1 MRSKRINRVCAT
13 MLAASLGALFL
24 AGPAG
29 AAPITLG
36 SPLQGSFTWP
46 TPVATTGTFV
56 NAFLANEKGTLI
68 SPVDGAVIGWK
79 VSEGFEGAGF
89 RLQIVD
95 PLGTKIESYKGGAL
109 SAPVSLSMMPAK
121 FTTNLPIK
129 RGEGIGLVAAAND
142 ILGVNLDPPGGAQ
155 YWSFGSILGAVPSPV
170 ASNPV
175 GEELGF
181 NAEVLPAP
189 TVLGISPTRGSAAGG
204 TKVTITGTDFAK
216 VTKVSFGAVAAVSY
230 KVESPNKIVAVAPPG
245 SAGNAVAVSVT
256 TVAGSSSSAGKFI
269 YATKTA
275 VKTAKPKPAKK
286 S

>member
-1 MRSKRINRVCAT
+1 MKNKRVNRVCAAV
-13 MLAASLGALFL
+13 LALVLGALFG
-24 AGPAG
+24 AGAAS

-46 TPVATTGTFV
+46 TQVATTGTFV
-56 NAFLANEKGTLI
+56 NAFLADEKGTLI

-79 VSEGFEGAGF
+79 VSEGFEGGGF

-95 PLGTKIESYKGGAL
+95 PVGPKVDHYKGGPL

-129 RGEGIGLVAAAND
+129 RGEGIGLVAPAND
-142 ILGVNLDPPGGAQ
+142 MLGVNLDPPGGAQ
-155 YWSFGSILGAVPSPV
+155 YWSFGAILGSTPLPV
-170 ASNPV
+170 VSNPA
-175 GEELGF
+175 GEEIGF
-181 NAEVLPAP
+181 NAEILPAP
-189 TVLGISPTRGSAAGG
+189 TVAGISPTRGPAAGG

-216 VTKVSFGAVAAVSY
+216 VTKVSFGATAAASY
-230 KVESPNKIVAVAPPG
+230 KVESANKIVAVAPPG
-245 SAGNAVAVSVT
+245 SAGNSVAVSVT
-256 TVAGSSSSAGKFI
+256 TVAGSSSSAGEFI

-275 VKTAKPKPAKK
+275 VKPAKGKGAKK